1 MASRRVRRTPEE
13 ADRLRAR
20 MIREGY
26 PLADLARKENDYFW
40 QTLTQRRRWEQLQA
54 LTGMSDEA
62 LRARVKEMRRQY
74 QAKR

>member
-1 MASRRVRRTPEE
+1 
-13 ADRLRAR
+13 

-40 QTLTQRRRWEQLQA
+40 QTLTQRRRWDQLRA
-54 LTGMSDEA
+54 LTGMSDTA

-74 QAKR
+74 QAVNGKR